1 MAAGKKRRTS
11 GDGSGYGYVVWADRD
26 SGGTSECKMSSGS
39 VMPSLLRN
47 SPPSVDKRPENAVL
61 AAELYLALFFV
72 TPCHRTGSVSLCE
85 HARANAAP

>member
-1 MAAGKKRRTS
+1 VAAGKKRRTS

-61 AAELYLALFFV
+61 AAELYLALFFCDSMS
-72 TPCHRTGSVSLCE
+72 PDGLCVSM
-85 HARANAAP
+85 HARANANP